1 LTLAALAG
9 ARDARA
15 DGAFAD
21 SQRLF
26 LPPERPAQL
35 VLATNF
41 GLVTSDDGGRR
52 WSWVCEQP
60 LAPDATAYQ
69 LGPPPA
75 RRLFAI
81 ARGAAVHTDDLGCTW
96 SAGSLPGD
104 ARALDVFP
112 DSNDAS
118 RVYLGAG
125 VGPAS
130 EQRTVLLVS
139 RDGGQSFPTVLY
151 TPPVGAVILG
161 VESTGTFTIYLSLRQ
176 GPGTHPHLARSD
188 DGGQSWQ
195 LFDVEATTGASDLG
209 IIAADGRRL
218 YLRVRGFPDETLAI
232 SDDGGATVRV
242 AARIPSGVLS
252 AFGRR
257 ADGTLLIAG
266 INSSGGVVL
275 SSADGLA
282 WAPWITAP
290 LVRDF
295 AERGGIL
302 HVLGDDARDRF
313 TIAASATAGEDGTGL
328 RRLMGF
334 ADVTSVRACAVATC
348 AAACQAEV
356 ARGTFAA
363 SVCDAPPPSP
373 DAGTDARVD
382 APSTTPAPR
391 SGGCSFGGPPACS
404 GLVVLGLLAIRV
416 GSRTGRCR
424 TRPCSRRRS
433 PSVGIDTP

>member
-1 LTLAALAG
+1 
-9 ARDARA
+9 
-15 DGAFAD
+15 
-21 SQRLF
+21 
-26 LPPERPAQL
+26 
-35 VLATNF
+35 
-41 GLVTSDDGGRR
+41 
-52 WSWVCEQP
+52 
-60 LAPDATAYQ
+60 
-69 LGPPPA
+69 
-75 RRLFAI
+75 
-81 ARGAAVHTDDLGCTW
+81 
-96 SAGSLPGD
+96 
-104 ARALDVFP
+104 
-112 DSNDAS
+112 
-118 RVYLGAG
+118 
-125 VGPAS
+125 
-130 EQRTVLLVS
+130 VLLVS

-232 SDDGGATVRV
+232 SDGRRRHRAGGGAH
-242 AARIPSGVLS
+242 PE
-252 AFGRR
+252 RR
-257 ADGTLLIAG
+257 ALRVRAPCRRHVVDRRDQQQRRCGAQL
-266 INSSGGVVL
+266 GGRVGVGAVDHCPARARL
-275 SSADGLA
+275 RRAR
-282 WAPWITAP
+282 
-290 LVRDF
+290 RDPP
-295 AERGGIL
+295 
-302 HVLGDDARDRF
+302 VLGDDARDRF

-404 GLVVLGLLAIRV
+404 GLVVLALLAIRV